1 MTATEFLE
9 AVSELPGVS
18 GHEAEVAVRIREA
31 WEPLVDEVRVDP
43 LGNLVALKRGEGP
56 EPRPRVMIATHMD
69 EIGFMVLSI
78 EKGGF
83 LRVAPVGGIDVRNV
97 LAHRVRVQGRREL
110 VGYLGMKPPHL
121 TTPEEMKKPVPMQDL
136 FVDVGLPEERVR
148 ALVEPGDLVVR
159 DQRAVRLLGGR
170 LAGKAFDNRASVAAA
185 YHALGELTRRRHR
198 VDVLAVATVQEEV
211 GLRGATT
218 SAFGVAPDVGLAVD
232 VGFARQPAVEKDRS
246 AEAGGGP
253 ALALGPNI
261 HPEVFRFLVE
271 RAKAEG
277 IPHQIEPAPGQT
289 GTDAW
294 ALQVARSGVATG
306 LLSVPLRYMHSTVET
321 VDARDLEAT
330 GRLLAAAVSG
340 MDPQWVRGLNQ

>member
-1 MTATEFLE
+1 MTAAEFLE
-9 AVSELPGVS
+9 VLSELPGLS
-18 GHEAEVAVRIREA
+18 GHEGGVAARIREA

-43 LGNLVALKRGEGP
+43 LGNLIALKRGEGR

-83 LRVAPVGGIDVRNV
+83 LRVAPVGGIDVRNI
-97 LAHRVRVQGRREL
+97 LAHRVRVYGRREL
-110 VGYLGMKPPHL
+110 MGYLGMRAPHL
-121 TTPEEMKKPVPMQDL
+121 TGPDEMEKPVPMKEL

-159 DQRAVRLLGGR
+159 EQRAVRLLGGR
-170 LAGKAFDNRASVAAA
+170 LAGKALDNRAGCAAT
-185 YHALGELTRRRHR
+185 YHALVELSRRRHE

-211 GLRGATT
+211 GLRGAVT
-218 SAFGVAPDVGLAVD
+218 SAFGLDPDVGLAVD
-232 VGFARQPAVEKDRS
+232 VGHARQPGVEKDRS
-246 AEAGGGP
+246 VEPGAGP
-253 ALALGPNI
+253 AVAIGPNI
-261 HPEVFRFLVE
+261 HPEIFRFLTE
-271 RAKAEG
+271 RARAEG
-277 IPHQIEPAPGQT
+277 VPHQVEPAPGRT

-306 LLSVPLRYMHSTVET
+306 LLSIPLRYMHSTVET
-321 VDARDLEAT
+321 VDTRDLEAT

-340 MDPQWVRGLNQ
+340 MTAEWVGGLSR